1 MKKFEGYYIA
11 AGALL
16 FTLAVTALAKRYG
29 QLLDAFYPYVTRQGQ
44 KILAGISGIFSFS
57 LWQVIAIL
65 LALILV
71 GTLALVIWKK
81 KSIIRWTGWVLAAVS
96 LGYLLHTGIYG
107 LNAYTSP
114 LSQDLRLERR
124 VPGQEDYDKARLHFR
139 DRANALAAQ
148 LPRDENG
155 EVVFDG
161 FGILAAKAANG
172 FQNLTKEGY
181 AVFAGSVQPTKKL
194 LWPGLFSNLGM
205 EGMTV
210 ALTGEAC
217 VNPDLPPQAQPF
229 VMCRQMA
236 RRMCIVRGRD
246 ADFAAFLACQANE
259 DIQFQYAAY
268 HMACLALDSD
278 EALAAL
284 LVNWHLQKTA
294 QESQE
299 QTKFDPTD
307 KDYIS
312 GILGEQYG

>member
-1 MKKFEGYYIA
+1 MRKFGGYYIA

-29 QLLDAFYPYVTRQGQ
+29 QLLDAFYPYVTRWGQ
-44 KILAGISGIFSFS
+44 KILAGISGIFPFP

-65 LALILV
+65 LMLTLV

-81 KSIIRWTGWVLAAVS
+81 KSLIRWLGWVLAAVS
-96 LGYLLHTGIYG
+96 LLWCAHTCIYG
-107 LNAYTSP
+107 LNAYTGP
-114 LSQDLRLERR
+114 LSQDLRLESRTLT
-124 VPGQEDYDKARLHFR
+124 QADFDDARLYFKAQA
-139 DRANALAAQ
+139 DQAASQ
-148 LPRDENG
+148 LPRDGQGN
-155 EVVFDG
+155 VVFDP
-161 FGILAAKAANG
+161 FDILAAKAANG

-194 LWPGLFSNLGM
+194 LWPGLFSNLGQD
-205 EGMTV
+205 GISV

-217 VNPDLPPQAQPF
+217 VNPNLPPQQLPF

-284 LVNWHLQKTA
+284 LVNWHLQETE
-294 QESQE
+294 QGSQE

-312 GILGEQYG
+312 GILGDKDD